1 MRLCFAYMHLVQ
13 KLPDNPLDI
22 IGDIH
27 GELSALVRLLQ
38 QLGYDAQ
45 GRHPQQRQLVFV
57 GDLID
62 RGPDSHGVVQLV
74 QKLVEA
80 GNARCILG
88 NHEINLLIDDVK
100 DGSGWFF
107 DERHQQDLKNYAPFK
122 RTPPGQRQ
130 AFKDFLG
137 SLPVALVRDDIRIVH
152 AAWTTAAIEAVE
164 SITLGTVTEQYK
176 MWDYAAQTTARASG
190 LYERY
195 LGEKERWASELEDES
210 RPPPFLYSIAE
221 YEATQQ
227 MINPLKVLTSGVE
240 VQAETPF
247 FAGNRWRFSDRVSW
261 WDDYDEPVPVVIG
274 HYWRLIK
281 PMNSANMPR
290 YTQLFKD
297 IAPNAWH
304 GKRHNVFCIDYSVGA
319 RWRDRKASR
328 SVEQSRFRLAALQW
342 PENRLVFDSGE
353 TMATI

>member
-1 MRLCFAYMHLVQ
+1 MHLVQ
-13 KLPDNPLDI
+13 KLPNTPLDI
-22 IGDIH
+22 IGDVH
-27 GELSALVRLLQ
+27 GELSALVRLLEN
-38 QLGYDAQ
+38 LGYDSD
-45 GRHPQQRQLVFV
+45 GRHPQHRMLVFV

-62 RGPDSHGVVQLV
+62 RGPNSHGVLELV
-74 QKLVEA
+74 KNLVES

-107 DERHQQDLKNYAPFK
+107 DERHRQDLKNYAPFK
-122 RTPPGQRQ
+122 RTPPDQRQ

-137 SLPVALVRDDIRIVH
+137 SLPIALVRDDIRIVH
-152 AAWTTAAIEAVE
+152 AAWTTSAIEAVK
-164 SITLGTVTEQYK
+164 SITLGTVTEQYQ
-176 MWDYAAQTTARASG
+176 MWNYAADTAAKASG

-195 LGEKERWASELEDES
+195 LGEKERWAVELEDES

-240 VQAETPF
+240 VPADTPF

-261 WDDYDEPVPVVIG
+261 WDQYNESVPVVIG

-281 PMNSANMPR
+281 PIKSVNMPR

-297 IAPNAWH
+297 IPPNAWH
-304 GKRHNVFCIDYSVGA
+304 GKNRNVFCVDYSVGA

-328 SVEQSRFRLAALQW
+328 SVEKSRFRLAALQW
-342 PENRLVFDSGE
+342 PENQLVFDSGE
-353 TMATI
+353 TTPTI